1 MVDADKLTK
10 LRELKKKMKEDM
22 SLPLRKTAVNLVFGE
37 GSSDAKLLFLGE
49 GPGYWEDQKGRPF
62 VGNAGALLNQLLYSI
77 KLPREEV
84 FITNVV
90 CYRPPENRDPLP
102 EEIAAFEP
110 YIDEMIEVIRPKVIV
125 TLGRF
130 SMAKFIPGVKITVV
144 HGKPHGVDWKG
155 RKLVVV
161 PMFHPAAAL
170 RSGEVLRQA
179 KEDFLKLPEL
189 VKDSQK
195 IEVKQESLI

>member
-1 MVDADKLTK
+1 MVDEDKLTK

-22 SLPLRKTAVNLVFGE
+22 SLPLRKSATNLVFGE
-37 GSSDAKLLFLGE
+37 GSSDAKLFFLGE

-84 FITNVV
+84 FITNVI
-90 CYRPPENRDPLP
+90 CCRPPENRDPLP

>member
-1 MVDADKLTK
+1 MTDQEKLNR
-10 LRELKKKMKEDM
+10 LRELKKKMREDTA
-22 SLPLRKTAVNLVFGE
+22 LPLRKSATNLVFGE
-37 GSSDAKLLFLGE
+37 GSPDAKLFFLGE

-62 VGNAGALLNQLLYSI
+62 VGNAGSLLNQLLDSI

-84 FITNVV
+84 FITNVI
-90 CYRPPENRDPLP
+90 CYRPPENRDPFP
-102 EEIAAFEP
+102 EEIEAFAP
-110 YIDEMIEVIRPKVIV
+110 YIDEMLTIIKPKAVI

-170 RSGEVLRQA
+170 RSGEVLRQI

-195 IEVKQESLI
+195 IEVKQESLL

>member
-1 MVDADKLTK
+1 MADEEKLKK
-10 LRELKKKMKEDM
+10 LRELKKKMKEDTA
-22 SLPLRKTAVNLVFGE
+22 LPLRKSATNLVFGE
-37 GSSDAKLLFLGE
+37 GDPDAKLFFLGE

-77 KLPREEV
+77 KLPREKV
-84 FITNVV
+84 FITNVI

-102 EEIAAFEP
+102 EEIEVFAP
-110 YIDEMIEVIRPKVIV
+110 YIDEMIDIIKPKVII

-144 HGKPHGVDWKG
+144 HGQPRGVDWKG
-155 RKLVVV
+155 TKLTVV

-170 RSGEVLRQA
+170 RAGEVLRQI
-179 KEDFLKLPEL
+179 KEDFQRLPEI
-189 VKDSQK
+189 VKGLERV
-195 IEVKQESLI
+195 EVEQIGLI

>member
-10 LRELKKKMKEDM
+10 LRELKKKMKEDTT
-22 SLPLRKTAVNLVFGE
+22 LPLRNSATNLVFGE
-37 GSSDAKLLFLGE
+37 GSPDAKLFFLGE

-84 FITNVV
+84 FITNVI

-102 EEIAAFEP
+102 EEIEAFEP
-110 YIDEMIEVIRPKVIV
+110 YINEMIEVIKPKVIV

-170 RSGEVLRQA
+170 RSGEVLRQI

-195 IEVKQESLI
+195 IEVKQESLL

>member
-1 MVDADKLTK
+1 MADAQKLTK
-10 LRELKKKMKEDM
+10 LRELKKKMLEDTT
-22 SLPLRKTAVNLVFGE
+22 LPLRKSATNLVFGE
-37 GSSDAKLLFLGE
+37 GSPDAELFFLGE

-84 FITNVV
+84 FITNVI

-110 YIDEMIEVIRPKVIV
+110 YIDKMIEIIRPKVIV

-144 HGKPHGVDWKG
+144 HGKGHGVDWKG
-155 RKLVVV
+155 TKLTVV

-170 RSGEVLRQA
+170 RSGEVLRQI
-179 KEDFLKLPEL
+179 KEDFVKLPGL
-189 VKDSQK
+189 VKDSEK
-195 IEVKQESLI
+195 VEVTQMNLV

>member
-1 MVDADKLTK
+1 MVDEEKLIR
-10 LRELKKKMKEDM
+10 LRELKKKMWEDTT
-22 SLPLRKTAVNLVFGE
+22 LPLRKSATNLVFGE
-37 GSSDAKLLFLGE
+37 GDPDAKLFFLGE
-49 GPGYWEDQKGRPF
+49 SPGYWEDQKGRPF

-84 FITNVV
+84 FITNVI
-90 CYRPPENRDPLP
+90 CYRPPENRDPFP
-102 EEIAAFEP
+102 EEIEAFAP
-110 YIDEMIEVIRPKVIV
+110 YIDEMIEVIKPKVIV

-155 RKLVVV
+155 TKLTVV

-170 RSGEVLRQA
+170 RSGEVLRQI

-189 VKDSQK
+189 VIDSEK
-195 IEVKQESLI
+195 VEVRQMNLV

>member
-1 MVDADKLTK
+1 MVDEDKLTK

-110 YIDEMIEVIRPKVIV
+110 YIDEMIEVIKPKVIV

-144 HGKPHGVDWKG
+144 HGQAHGLDCK
-155 RKLVVV
+155 
-161 PMFHPAAAL
+161 
-170 RSGEVLRQA
+170 
-179 KEDFLKLPEL
+179 
-189 VKDSQK
+189 
-195 IEVKQESLI
+195 

>member
-1 MVDADKLTK
+1 MVDEDKLTK
-10 LRELKKKMKEDM
+10 LRELKKKMKEDT
-22 SLPLRKTAVNLVFGE
+22 SIPLRKTAVNLVFGE

-102 EEIAAFEP
+102 EEIAAFKP
-110 YIDEMIEVIRPKVIV
+110 YIDEMIEVIKPKVIV

-144 HGKPHGVDWKG
+144 HGKGHGVDWKG

>member
-1 MVDADKLTK
+1 MVDEDKLTK
-10 LRELKKKMKEDM
+10 LRELKKKMKEDT
-22 SLPLRKTAVNLVFGE
+22 SLPLRKSATNLVFGE
-37 GSSDAKLLFLGE
+37 GSPDAKLFFLGE

-84 FITNVV
+84 FITNVI

-102 EEIAAFEP
+102 EEIAAFKP
-110 YIDEMIEVIRPKVIV
+110 YIDEMIEVIKPKVIV

-144 HGKPHGVDWKG
+144 HGQAHGVDWKG